1 MDNFLAIRQP
11 ENGLVIAS
19 LNRPE
24 AYNALNLEFCEALYT
39 FFEDVPNDTKLI
51 VLEGSGKGFCAG
63 LDLKMDLNSIRTQG
77 EAIVNAYFNRMVLA
91 MRRCPAPILAFV
103 HGHAAGAGAALSL
116 AADLV
121 YLHTEGKLLFPFAKL
136 GLSPDTGASY
146 WLNKIAGSKKAF
158 EWLASGAAVT
168 AQEALQH
175 GLVNGVYEKDEDK
188 MVLIQKWL
196 SILNAYPNGSMQSL
210 KRLLNIGDEGLAM
223 QLQAEAREQAAR
235 VRDHKRTH

>member
-1 MDNFLAIRQP
+1 MDNYLAIRQP
-11 ENGLVIAS
+11 EKGLVLAT

-63 LDLKMDLNSIRTQG
+63 LDLKMDLSSIREQG
-77 EAIVNAYFNRMVLA
+77 EATVNAYFNRMVLA
-91 MRRCPAPILAFV
+91 MRRCPVPIMAIL
-103 HGHAAGAGAALSL
+103 HGHAAGAGAALAL

-121 YLHTEGKLLFPFAKL
+121 YMHTDGKLLLPFAKL

-146 WLNKIAGSKKAF
+146 WLNKIGGSKKAF
-158 EWLASGAAVT
+158 EWLASGKAVS
-168 AQEALQH
+168 ALEAEQH
-175 GLVNGVYEKDEDK
+175 GLINGVFEKEEDK
-188 MVLIQKWL
+188 IVILQQWL
-196 SILNAYPNGSMQSL
+196 SILSAYPKGSIESL
-210 KRLLNIGDEGLAM
+210 KRLLNLGDEGLEQ

-235 VRDHKRTH
+235 VKTGATKK